1 VISLDYSLGFQIINF
16 LLLIFILNVLLY
28 KPLLGMIDKRKK
40 QFEESEAEIKHL
52 QGTVEEKMA
61 AYTEKLR
68 QSKTAAIERKNDIIS
83 QGAEEAK
90 AVIHAVR
97 AEIPGVMEQFHVRMA
112 GELGD
117 ARKVLTAQS
126 RKLSL
131 EIAEKVMGRSLR

>member
-16 LLLIFILNVLLY
+16 LLLIFILNILLY

-52 QGTVEEKMA
+52 QGTVEEKMV
-61 AYTEKLR
+61 AYAEKLR

-83 QGAEEAK
+83 QGAEAAK
-90 AVIHAVR
+90 AVINAVR

-117 ARKVLTAQS
+117 ARKILTSQS